1 MIRFR
6 KLSQQF
12 KDRFKFI
19 LTCEL
24 SQEVIEYSTDLK
36 LTCNILEPLNFNET
50 ITMFEDY
57 FNASK
62 VSINSF
68 DIRVMLV
75 SLALGNPKI
84 VKLISKQILAEIS
97 NHPSYFNDTFNY
109 ELTQDV
115 VYSALCNEN
124 FLKDVLSVF
133 LNSVIDSKQS
143 DSIIV
148 PVLYGIVYYLYEN
161 SDVCTF
167 SIENISKVLNIFDI
181 DENSNLNI
189 INSIKQLSTV
199 GIVKSLN
206 DTEYFLSHNAYRYYF
221 GSKEFAF
228 DMLDYSSKILKKE
241 GMA

>member
-1 MIRFR
+1 M
-6 KLSQQF
+6 
-12 KDRFKFI
+12 
-19 LTCEL
+19 
-24 SQEVIEYSTDLK
+24 
-36 LTCNILEPLNFNET
+36 
-50 ITMFEDY
+50 
-57 FNASK
+57 
-62 VSINSF
+62 
-68 DIRVMLV
+68 
-75 SLALGNPKI
+75 
-84 VKLISKQILAEIS
+84 
-97 NHPSYFNDTFNY
+97 
-109 ELTQDV
+109 
-115 VYSALCNEN
+115 
-124 FLKDVLSVF
+124 
-133 LNSVIDSKQS
+133 
-143 DSIIV
+143 
-148 PVLYGIVYYLYEN
+148 YYLYEN